1 MTQRSTTSYRWPA
14 ALLLLSLAALAR
26 PDGISAQVEDTLATL
41 RGRVLS
47 RSRAEPVEQAFVFLL
62 ANGKGGMTDAEGR
75 FSIRNVAP
83 GVDTVQVRYFGFE
96 PSTTVVDLKPGHI
109 TDATLLISNAV
120 LEVADLTVEV
130 RRIYTGK
137 LRGFEERRMKG
148 FGDFITPQQIE
159 RRQPKVPSDML
170 RGFAGVV
177 VGSEQFGQTEV
188 YFTKGGS
195 SGRCYPTVWL
205 DGQPMRN
212 MNIDEITGADLLAM
226 ELYQGGT
233 QMPPQWASNS
243 CGLIIVWTKEGP
255 IPGEEG

>member
-1 MTQRSTTSYRWPA
+1 MTLRSTISCRLLA
-14 ALLLLSLAALAR
+14 GLLLLSLAALGR
-26 PDGISAQVEDTLATL
+26 PDVISAQVEDTLAQF

-62 ANGKGGMTDAEGR
+62 ANGKGGLTDAEGR
-75 FSIRNVAP
+75 FSISDVAP

-96 PSTTVVDLKPGHI
+96 PNTTVVDLQPGHI
-109 TDATLLISNAV
+109 TEATLLISNAV

-159 RRQPKVPSDML
+159 RRQPRVTSDML
-170 RGFAGVV
+170 RGYAGVV
-177 VGSEQFGQTEV
+177 VGSEQLGQTEV
-188 YFTKGGS
+188 YFTKGSS
-195 SGRCYPTVWL
+195 SGRCAPTIWL
-205 DGQPMRN
+205 DGQPMRG
-212 MNIDEITGADLLAM
+212 MKIDEITAADLLAM
-226 ELYQGGT
+226 ELYMGGT
-233 QMPPQWASNS
+233 QMPPQWASNA

-255 IPGEEG
+255 LPEEEG

>member
-1 MTQRSTTSYRWPA
+1 MTQRTTTSYRLPA

-47 RSRAEPVEQAFVFLL
+47 RTRAEPVEKAFVFLL
-62 ANGKGGMTDAEGR
+62 GNGKGGMTDAEGR
-75 FSIRNVAP
+75 FSINDVAP

-96 PSTTVVDLKPGHI
+96 PSTTLVDLQPGHI
-109 TDATLLISNAV
+109 TDATLLISNTV
-120 LEVADLTVEV
+120 LEVADLKVEV

-159 RRQPKVPSDML
+159 RRQPRLPSDML
-170 RGFAGVV
+170 RGIAGVV
-177 VGSEQFGQTEV
+177 VGSEQFGETDV

-195 SGRCYPTVWL
+195 SGRCHPTVWL
-205 DGQPMRN
+205 DGQPMHD
-212 MNIDEITGADLLAM
+212 MNVDEITGSDLLAM
-226 ELYQGGT
+226 ELYKGAT
-233 QMPPQWASNS
+233 QMPPQWASSS

-255 IPGEEG
+255 IPDEEG

>member
-1 MTQRSTTSYRWPA
+1 MTQRSTTSYRWLA
-14 ALLLLSLAALAR
+14 ALLLLSLAALTR
-26 PDGISAQVEDTLATL
+26 PDGISAQVEDTLAQF

-75 FSIRNVAP
+75 FSIRDVAP

-120 LEVADLTVEV
+120 LEVADLKVEV
-130 RRIYTGK
+130 RRTLRGK
-137 LRGFEERRMKG
+137 LRGFEERRLKG

-159 RRQPKVPSDML
+159 RRQPRVPSDML
-170 RGFAGVV
+170 RAIAGVT
-177 VGSEQFGQTEV
+177 VGSEQVGQTEV
-188 YFTKGGS
+188 YFTKGS
-195 SGRCYPTVWL
+195 TSGRCYPTIWL
-205 DGQPMRN
+205 DGQPMRD
-212 MNIDEITGADLLAM
+212 MKIDEISAPDLLAI
-226 ELYQGGT
+226 ELYKGGT

-243 CGLIIVWTKEGP
+243 CGLIVVWTKEGP
-255 IPGEEG
+255 IPEEEG